1 MKNGTRCKGLSA
13 FDKSTQ
19 QVLAVCE
26 WNVFTGG
33 PTEVTSN
40 ISGVTPGPKD
50 RTTKAYYHF
59 SGKGKKLQSDATT
72 KAQNLS
78 HQFG

>member
-1 MKNGTRCKGLSA
+1 MECFNG
-13 FDKSTQ
+13 
-19 QVLAVCE
+19 
-26 WNVFTGG
+26 GG
-33 PTEVTSN
+33 GGGGGAMEVTSN

-50 RTTKAYYHF
+50 KTTKAYYHF
-59 SGKGKKLQSDATT
+59 SVKGKKLQSDATT